1 MIYYKRIEVIYMPN
15 NIQKIINEF
24 LTEVKE
30 ILGNRLKIE
39 LVEKYL
45 NNLQDN

>member
-1 MIYYKRIEVIYMPN
+1 MLYYKRIEVIYMPN

>member
-1 MIYYKRIEVIYMPN
+1 MPN